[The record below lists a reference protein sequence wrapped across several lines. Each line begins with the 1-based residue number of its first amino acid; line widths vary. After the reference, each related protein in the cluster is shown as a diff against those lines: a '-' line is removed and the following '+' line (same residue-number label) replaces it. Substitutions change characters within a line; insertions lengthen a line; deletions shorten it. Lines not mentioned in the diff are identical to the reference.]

1 MPDTTT
7 HTDSSHDGK
16 AHALSP
22 EDSRVLDLLK
32 AGGVL
37 NANATLDKLMEVTRE
52 LAELQPTT
60 GTGPTEYA
68 WGAFI
73 TRAYVF
79 NATR

>member
-1 MPDTTT
+1 MTSTFSLEDA
-7 HTDSSHDGK
+7 K
-16 AHALSP
+16 A
-22 EDSRVLDLLK
+22 LDLLK

-52 LAELQPTT
+52 LSELNLTT
-60 GTGPTEYA
+60 ATGLREYA
-68 WGAFI
+68 WGVFI